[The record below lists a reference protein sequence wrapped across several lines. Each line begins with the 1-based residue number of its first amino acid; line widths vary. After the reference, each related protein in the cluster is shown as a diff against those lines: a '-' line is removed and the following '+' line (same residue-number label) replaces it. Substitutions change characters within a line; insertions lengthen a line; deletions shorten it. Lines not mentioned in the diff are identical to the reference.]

1 MTQAKTQ
8 AEKWAEPHMVNV
20 KTVSRLKAMYFFY
33 SDEALIVVFM
43 KIYFPEIYSSDKR
56 NCENAC

>member
-1 MTQAKTQ
+1 
-8 AEKWAEPHMVNV
+8 MVNV